1 MERKRCA
8 CVFRIGNSQPAINAA
23 IWDFWTK
30 VGGQILCARAR
41 VQMVGAGQWRAISH
55 RAVQLL
61 VGWSGEPR
69 THACAAYTYGKG
81 IQGDVTLVH
90 PHVSNH
96 LRPGQARCAHGQGHA
111 QRYAS
116 TATPPATRRRQ
127 HPTQGC
133 EATF

>member
-1 MERKRCA
+1 MACHLTSCCA
-8 CVFRIGNSQPAINAA
+8 AFGWMVRRAA
-23 IWDFWTK
+23 HA
-30 VGGQILCARAR
+30 C
-41 VQMVGAGQWRAISH
+41 M
-55 RAVQLL
+55 
-61 VGWSGEPR
+61 
-69 THACAAYTYGKG
+69 HACAAYTYGKG